1 MTPEGGGLRRIFPDV
16 YQVLLF
22 YQVSIIQFLFSQV
35 FLLFLLGQVLYYLLA
50 RFFILLARFFI
61 IFPFPL
67 AKFSYILEIQ
77 LFNDVV
83 D

>member
-1 MTPEGGGLRRIFPDV
+1 MTPGGGASVEFFQTF

-50 RFFILLARFFI
+50 RFFI
-61 IFPFPL
+61 IFPSPL

>member
-1 MTPEGGGLRRIFPDV
+1 MTPERGGASVVFPDV

-50 RFFILLARFFI
+50 RFFI

>member
-50 RFFILLARFFI
+50 RFFI

-83 D
+83 Y

>member
-1 MTPEGGGLRRIFPDV
+1 MTPGGGGLRRIFPDV

-50 RFFILLARFFI
+50 RFFI

>member
-1 MTPEGGGLRRIFPDV
+1 
-16 YQVLLF
+16 
-22 YQVSIIQFLFSQV
+22 
-35 FLLFLLGQVLYYLLA
+35 
-50 RFFILLARFFI
+50 LARFFI

>member
-50 RFFILLARFFI
+50 RFFI

>member
-1 MTPEGGGLRRIFPDV
+1 MTPERGGASVVFPDI
-16 YQVLLF
+16 YQALLF

-50 RFFILLARFFI
+50 RFFI

-83 D
+83 Y

>member
-1 MTPEGGGLRRIFPDV
+1 MTPGRGGPPSYLPDV

-50 RFFILLARFFI
+50 RFFI